1 MQSMANSGPSS
12 NTSQFFITFRE
23 TAHLNTKHTVFG
35 KLVGGEEVL
44 DRIERILVRPG
55 TDKPAKEIRIKSIQV
70 LQDPFEVYKEKLA
83 AKLARQDQSD
93 EAITAR
99 QERQKEREK
108 DRTTWLGTY
117 LGERGEGKEVKDQRK
132 RKAEDEAGLVGKY
145 IGGKVPVGVGVT
157 PMVGSK
163 VKPPAAPIVAE
174 PAGGSLEFGLEKKK
188 KKTGGFG
195 DFSGW

>member
-1 MQSMANSGPSS
+1 MANSGPSS

-23 TAHLNTKHTVFG
+23 TPHLNNKHTVFG
-35 KLVGGEEVL
+35 KLVGGEDVL
-44 DRIERILVRPG
+44 NRIERILVIPG
-55 TDKPAKEIRIKSIQV
+55 TDKPSKEIRIKSVSV
-70 LQDPFEVYKEKLA
+70 LQDPFETYKEKLA

-93 EAITAR
+93 EAIQAR
-99 QERQKEREK
+99 ADRQKEREK

-117 LGERGEGKEVKDQRK
+117 LGERGEGKEAKEQRK

-163 VKPPAAPIVAE
+163 VKAPTVPVVAAASP
-174 PAGGSLEFGLEKKK
+174 GSMEFGQEKKK
-188 KKTGGFG
+188 KKMGGFG